1 MGHQGFLQA
10 FSNGAELF
18 TAPKLPGGIGTP
30 GQPSTGGQ
38 AGGFMFATGIECSA
52 PTIAHGRIRRDLLE
66 ECGHYA
72 SWREDLALVRD
83 MGLRFLRYGLPYHVV
98 HTGPG
103 HYDWDFADLVMAEMQ
118 RLGITP
124 ILDLM
129 HFGVPDWLGNFQ
141 NPELPMHFAEYARA
155 VARRYP
161 WVRYYTPVNEMYVTA
176 RISAKDGLWNEQLR
190 TDQGFVTALKH
201 VVAAN
206 ILASHAIAEVRPD
219 AIIIPSESAEYVYE
233 ARATPSAKTAAFNA
247 HRFLSLDLLYARPFD
262 AETRTFAFDSGLSA
276 AEYQW
281 FMTHPRA
288 GHQVLGLDYYGRNEH
303 IVTPTGRRIPV
314 EDVLGFY
321 VLGRQYYERY
331 RKPLMHTET
340 NVLLAEDGPGWL
352 WKQWFNVLRLRE
364 DGIPVL
370 GFTWYSLID
379 QVDWDVALARR
390 RGRVNGCGLYTLDRK
405 PNPVA
410 AEYKALLREYGH
422 MPVTPHGAL
431 FALSDGAANATQ
443 AAHSAALEL
452 ALA

>member
-10 FSNGAELF
+10 FSNGAEFSELP
-18 TAPKLPGGIGTP
+18 TLPGGISAP
-30 GQPSTGGQ
+30 GQHSPYATD
-38 AGGFMFATGIECSA
+38 GGFLFATGIECSA

-72 SWREDLALVRD
+72 RWREDFALVRE

-98 HTGPG
+98 HRGPG
-103 HYDWDFADLVMAEMQ
+103 LYDWEFADLAMAEMR
-118 RLGITP
+118 RLGIVP

-129 HFGVPDWLGNFQ
+129 HFGVPDWIGNFQ
-141 NPELPMHFAEYARA
+141 NPELPMHFANYARE

-161 WVRYYTPVNEMYVTA
+161 WVRHYTPVNEMYVTA

-219 AIIIPSESAEYVYE
+219 AIIVPSESAEYIHE
-233 ARATPSAKTAAFNA
+233 GRLSASAKTADFNA

-262 AETRTFAFDSGLSA
+262 AETRAFAFDNGLSH
-276 AEYQW
+276 AEYAW
-281 FMTHPRA
+281 FMRTPRA
-288 GHQVLGLDYYGRNEH
+288 GHQVLGIDYYGRNEH
-303 IVTPTGRRIPV
+303 MVTATGRRIPV

-321 VLGRQYYERY
+321 VLGREYYERY
-331 RKPLMHTET
+331 RHPIMHTET
-340 NVLLAEDGPGWL
+340 NVLRAEDAPGWL
-352 WKQWFNVLRLRE
+352 WKQWFNVLRLRQ

-390 RGRVNGCGLYTLDRK
+390 RGRVNGCGLYTLDRT

-410 AEYKALLREYGH
+410 AEYKALVAEYAR
-422 MPVTPHGAL
+422 MPASPHGTL
-431 FALSDGAANATQ
+431 FTLAAAQ
-443 AAHSAALEL
+443 AGMGEL
-452 ALA
+452 AVA